1 MTALPEKPGPGMDF
15 FWLLRQ
21 IQARSKGRPKI
32 GASLRPDQDLVRLQH
47 PPDLEFPPSSIVR
60 WTESPEGGPPRLDI
74 SFLGLF
80 GPNGALPLHLTEYA
94 KDRIREGDH
103 TLASFVNL
111 FQHRLLSLFF
121 KAWAV
126 HQKTVDLDRGEPEA
140 FSKYFG
146 SFIGLGMPSLRNRD
160 EIHDNAKYYF
170 SGRLATHSRNA
181 EGLAAILSEYFAV
194 SVRIEDFSGR
204 WLRMPAEDTC
214 RLGATRT
221 TGILGETVVLGERIW
236 ECQTK
241 FRIRM
246 GPMRLEDF
254 QRLLPTGDSFRRLKV
269 WVLNYAGFELEWDVQ
284 LVLQAEEVPQ
294 TCLGSGGY
302 LGWTTWLRSVPFPRD
317 SEDVIFNPNCN

>member
-1 MTALPEKPGPGMDF
+1 MIALSEKPGPGMDF

-21 IQARSKGRPKI
+21 IQARFKDRPKI
-32 GASLRPDQDLVRLQH
+32 GSSLRPGQDLVRLQH

-60 WTESPEGGPPRLDI
+60 WTESPDGRAPRLDI

-94 KDRIREGDH
+94 RDRVREGDH
-103 TLASFVNL
+103 TLTSFVNL

-126 HQKTVDLDRGEPEA
+126 HQKTVDMDRGESEA

-146 SFIGLGMPSLRNRD
+146 SFIGIGMPSLRNRD

-181 EGLAAILSEYFAV
+181 EGLGAILSEYFSV
-194 SVRIEDFSGR
+194 LVRIEDFSGR
-204 WLRMPAEDTC
+204 WLRMPAEDRC
-214 RLGATRT
+214 RLGETKA
-221 TGILGETVVLGERIW
+221 TGILGQTVVLGERIW

-246 GPMRLEDF
+246 GPMTLEDF
-254 QRLLPTGDSFRRLKV
+254 KRLLPTGDSFKRLKV
-269 WVLNYAGFELEWDVQ
+269 WVLNYVGLELEWDVQ
-284 LVLQAEEVPQ
+284 LVLQAAAVPQ

-302 LGWTTWLRSVPFPRD
+302 LGWTTWLRSVPFLRD
-317 SEDVIFNPNCN
+317 AEDVIFNPNCN

>member
-1 MTALPEKPGPGMDF
+1 MIALSEKPGPGMDF

-21 IQARSKGRPKI
+21 IQARFKDRPKI
-32 GASLRPDQDLVRLQH
+32 GSSLRPDQDLVRLQH
-47 PPDLEFPPSSIVR
+47 PPDLEFPPSSIVC
-60 WTESPEGGPPRLDI
+60 WTESPVGRAPRLDI

-94 KDRIREGDH
+94 KDRVREGDH
-103 TLASFVNL
+103 TLTSFVNL

-126 HQKTVDLDRGEPEA
+126 HQKTVDMDRGESEA

-146 SFIGLGMPSLRNRD
+146 SFIGIGMPSLRNRD

-181 EGLAAILSEYFAV
+181 EGLGAILSEYFSV
-194 SVRIEDFSGR
+194 LVRIEDFSGR
-204 WLRMPAEDTC
+204 WLRMPVEDRC
-214 RLGATRT
+214 RLGETKA
-221 TGILGETVVLGERIW
+221 TGILGQTVVLGERIW

-246 GPMRLEDF
+246 GPMALEDF
-254 QRLLPTGDSFRRLKV
+254 KRLLPTGDSFKRLKV
-269 WVLNYAGFELEWDVQ
+269 WVLNYVGLELEWDVQ
-284 LVLQAEEVPQ
+284 LVLQAAEVPQ

-302 LGWTTWLRSVPFPRD
+302 LGWTTWLRSVPFLRD
-317 SEDVIFNPNCN
+317 AEDVIFNPNCN